1 VQRQRTSARLENVGV
16 VQLLRRRRDRLTCN
30 RAVEL
35 VTDYLEGALD
45 PEDQARLES
54 HLRGCPGCT
63 AYVEQMRLA
72 IAALGRL
79 EPAPPD
85 PSVEAE
91 LIELYRRYREG

>member
-1 VQRQRTSARLENVGV
+1 VGV
-16 VQLLRRRRDRLTCN
+16 VQLLRRRRDRLTCR

-45 PEDQARLES
+45 PEDEARLEA
-54 HLRGCPGCT
+54 HLQRCQGCT

-72 IAALGRL
+72 VAVLGRL

-91 LIELYRRYREG
+91 LIELFRRYRGR